1 MKRKFR
7 KWWKA
12 VPVARFTNFIFL
24 CLHTSPSSAMFF
36 SSTLFRYLS
45 IQTHFLL
52 QRLSFHFSLK
62 YVCSLISCI
71 LSLCQGL
78 LFSLAFFL
86 SCFFFF
92 AQLRSYSPRNQL
104 RLTKLAEKCF
114 VICMHMQFPSL
125 YVLQVLN
132 PGVRGRGVVTR
143 FVVKFAIGPC
153 GRVEVHIIPGGL
165 ESEVH
170 IQIGGGRGTMGLIL
184 KKWLFKVPSGVF
196 IDGVCLVV
204 LARGLL
210 WCGQHWDLRWKK
222 DLWVKLINRTL

>member
-1 MKRKFR
+1 
-7 KWWKA
+7 
-12 VPVARFTNFIFL
+12 
-24 CLHTSPSSAMFF
+24 
-36 SSTLFRYLS
+36 
-45 IQTHFLL
+45 
-52 QRLSFHFSLK
+52 
-62 YVCSLISCI
+62 
-71 LSLCQGL
+71 
-78 LFSLAFFL
+78 
-86 SCFFFF
+86 
-92 AQLRSYSPRNQL
+92 
-104 RLTKLAEKCF
+104 
-114 VICMHMQFPSL
+114 MHMQFPSL

-132 PGVRGRGVVTR
+132 PGVRGCGVVTR

-210 WCGQHWDLRWKK
+210 WCGQHWDLR
-222 DLWVKLINRTL
+222 